1 MMKMT
6 LCVAS
11 PIKTKEQSRFEVF
24 PDTVCFGPDS
34 NQDGRSVSS
43 GGYGPAIFLW
53 RHRGRRCPPCWQT
66 PAPAAATAAADE
78 TNVLPPPDGD
88 TPPVKQSCHIFHAA
102 VRSLKRRALAAV
114 IVLIYLFMAQTE
126 GTAPPSAPLLATYG
140 RHLSPFAAIG
150 LNDFIN

>member
-1 MMKMT
+1 MLLLPLK
-6 LCVAS
+6 
-11 PIKTKEQSRFEVF
+11 PKNKTGLRCFLSLLFQSRLK
-24 PDTVCFGPDS
+24 PRWLLCLLPGLQAPPS
-34 NQDGRSVSS
+34 SS
-43 GGYGPAIFLW
+43 GVTEGGGTPPA
-53 RHRGRRCPPCWQT
+53 GRLLPQQQQQQRP
-66 PAPAAATAAADE
+66 DE

-102 VRSLKRRALAAV
+102 ARSLKRRALAAV